1 MAMITKKLI
10 FGNCPVDV
18 EQYEEIRD
26 ELLKF
31 GLTSNQVKVFF
42 YLGKFGSKTAIE
54 ISRSLRMPRTETYHL
69 LSSLQSK
76 GIVLSSFNH
85 PTKFSSVPLDKAMVA
100 LINAESAR
108 LNSLKSSEPL
118 LKTLWD
124 KVPNLGA
131 GSKDIEEEK
140 FQVLRGG
147 NQVNSKII
155 GMLSNTKNEFLI
167 LGCEKDFLRFY
178 HADFLDIIKN
188 NSIDYK
194 LLTSTSEKAW
204 YIFDDIDKS
213 KVRQLDSSIKD
224 NLCFLIK
231 DEKEILIFV
240 KNSQITNKE
249 VTALWTNSE
258 SMIYSNILL
267 FKNLW
272 VNQSKFPVEQKIS
285 K

>member
-1 MAMITKKLI
+1 MAMIIKKLI

-118 LKTLWD
+118 LKALWER
-124 KVPNLGA
+124 VPNLGA
-131 GSKDIEEEK
+131 GSMDTDEEK

-213 KVRQLDSSIKD
+213 KVRQLESSIKD

-272 VNQSKFPVEQKIS
+272 ANQSKSPVEQKIS

>member
-1 MAMITKKLI
+1 MIIKKLI

-85 PTKFSSVPLDKAMVA
+85 PTKFSSVPLDKAMIA

-131 GSKDIEEEK
+131 GSKDTEEEK

-155 GMLSNTKNEFLI
+155 GMLANTKNKFLI

-213 KVRQLDSSIKD
+213 KVRKLESSIKD

-272 VNQSKFPVEQKIS
+272 ANQSKFPVEQKIS

>member
-1 MAMITKKLI
+1 MIIKKLI

-85 PTKFSSVPLDKAMVA
+85 PTKFSSVPLDKAMIA
-100 LINAESAR
+100 LINTESAR

-131 GSKDIEEEK
+131 GYRDTEEEK

-155 GMLSNTKNEFLI
+155 GMLANTKNEFLI

-213 KVRQLDSSIKD
+213 KVRKLESSIKD

-240 KNSQITNKE
+240 KNSKITNKE

-272 VNQSKFPVEQKIS
+272 ANQSKFPVEQKIS

>member
-1 MAMITKKLI
+1 MTTKKLI

-18 EQYEEIRD
+18 EQYEEIRN

-76 GIVLSSFNH
+76 GIVSSSFNH
-85 PTKFSSVPLDKAMVA
+85 PTKFSSVALDKAIVA

-118 LKTLWD
+118 LKRLWD

-131 GSKDIEEEK
+131 GYSDTEEK
-140 FQVLRGG
+140 FQILRGG
-147 NQVNSKII
+147 NQINSKII
-155 GMLSNTKNEFLI
+155 GMLSNTENEFLI

-178 HADFLDIIKN
+178 HANFLDIIKN
-188 NSIDYK
+188 SSIDYK

-213 KVRQLDSSIKD
+213 KVRQLESSIKD

-240 KNSQITNKE
+240 KNSKITNKE

-272 VNQSKFPVEQKIS
+272 ANQSGFPIKQKIS

>member
-18 EQYEEIRD
+18 EQYEEIRE

-85 PTKFSSVPLDKAMVA
+85 PTKFSSVALDKAMVA

-124 KVPNLGA
+124 KIPNLGA
-131 GSKDIEEEK
+131 GSKDTEEEK

-188 NSIDYK
+188 NSINYR

-204 YIFDDIDKS
+204 YIFDDVDKS
-213 KVRQLDSSIKD
+213 KVRQLESSIKD

>member
-1 MAMITKKLI
+1 MTTRKLI

-18 EQYEEIRD
+18 EQYEEIRN

-76 GIVLSSFNH
+76 GIVSSSFNH
-85 PTKFSSVPLDKAMVA
+85 PTKFSSVPLDKAIVA

-118 LKTLWD
+118 LKRLWD

-131 GSKDIEEEK
+131 GSSDIEEK
-140 FQVLRGG
+140 FQILRGG

-155 GMLSNTKNEFLI
+155 GMLSNTENEFLI

-178 HADFLDIIKN
+178 HANFLDIIKN
-188 NSIDYK
+188 SSIDYK

-213 KVRQLDSSIKD
+213 KVRQLESSIKD

-231 DEKEILIFV
+231 VEKEILIFV
-240 KNSQITNKE
+240 KNSKITNKE

-272 VNQSKFPVEQKIS
+272 ANQSKSSVEQKIS

>member
-10 FGNCPVDV
+10 FGDCPVDI

-131 GSKDIEEEK
+131 GSKDTEEEK

-213 KVRQLDSSIKD
+213 KVRQLESSIKD

>member
-10 FGNCPVDV
+10 FGNCPVDI

-85 PTKFSSVPLDKAMVA
+85 PTKFSSVALDKAMVA

-124 KVPNLGA
+124 KIPNLGA
-131 GSKDIEEEK
+131 GSKDTEEEK

-213 KVRQLDSSIKD
+213 KVRQLESSIKD

-272 VNQSKFPVEQKIS
+272 ANQSKFLVGQKIS

>member
-1 MAMITKKLI
+1 MTTKKLI
-10 FGNCPVDV
+10 FGDCPVDV
-18 EQYEEIRD
+18 EQYEEIRT

-131 GSKDIEEEK
+131 GSSDTEEEK
-140 FQVLRGG
+140 FQVLRGV

-213 KVRQLDSSIKD
+213 KVRKLESSIKD

-272 VNQSKFPVEQKIS
+272 ANQSGFPIKQKIS

>member
-213 KVRQLDSSIKD
+213 KVRQLESSIKD

>member
-131 GSKDIEEEK
+131 GSKDTEEEK

-204 YIFDDIDKS
+204 YIFDDMDKS
-213 KVRQLDSSIKD
+213 KIRQLESSIKD

>member
-1 MAMITKKLI
+1 MITKKLI

-18 EQYEEIRD
+18 EQYEEIRN

-131 GSKDIEEEK
+131 GSKDTEEEK

-213 KVRQLDSSIKD
+213 KVRQLESSIKD

-240 KNSQITNKE
+240 KNSKITNKE

-272 VNQSKFPVEQKIS
+272 ANQSKFPVEQKIS

>member
-10 FGNCPVDV
+10 FGNCPVDA

-131 GSKDIEEEK
+131 GSRDTEEEK

-155 GMLSNTKNEFLI
+155 GMLANTKNKFLI

-213 KVRQLDSSIKD
+213 KVRKLESSIKD